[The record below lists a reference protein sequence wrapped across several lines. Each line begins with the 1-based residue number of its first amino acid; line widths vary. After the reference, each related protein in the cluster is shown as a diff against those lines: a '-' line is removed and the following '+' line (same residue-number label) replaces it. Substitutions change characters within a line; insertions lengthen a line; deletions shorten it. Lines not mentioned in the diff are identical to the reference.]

1 METVNY
7 TNIQE
12 KIEQTMDL
20 VCEKHHPII
29 ITRNNKQ
36 PVVII
41 SLEDYQS
48 LEETNYLLKSPKNAE
63 LLLESIAELESGKG
77 LKKELIE
84 E

>member
-1 METVNY
+1 METINY

-20 VCEKHHPII
+20 VCEEHNPII
-29 ITRNNKQ
+29 ITRNNKP

-63 LLLESIAELESGKG
+63 YLLESIAELESGKG
-77 LKKELIE
+77 LKQELIE